1 MSLNVAF
8 LALVLFVVKYYI
20 LDPLLLSPLSSIPG
34 PKSYAITKWR
44 LAYEDRKG
52 TSTREICR
60 LHQKFGSA
68 VRIGPSMVSFNSLT
82 ALRTIYGPGSQ
93 YGRTDFYS
101 MFDVYGKPNLF
112 TFYSTAEHG
121 QRKKLLSHAY
131 SKSMILKE
139 PMTTLVEEKAEKYL
153 HLIESEPDRISEI
166 FATLHYYSLDNI
178 TEFLYGKYGSTSAM
192 DGSAAHRALI
202 GDILHPSRR
211 RLSWLMVHFR
221 GLTKWLYT
229 RSGWLEDVVKP
240 VLPMQKPAT
249 YTGIREFALNAYNTF
264 RLHAESEKPDSK
276 CICQPN
282 AACFLSRMLIPPY
295 SCFRTVHTESSLA
308 APSQQQS
315 WRFARHGNRL

>member
-1 MSLNVAF
+1 MASLSVNVAF
-8 LALVLFVVKYYI
+8 LALLLFVVKHYV
-20 LDPLLLSPLSSIPG
+20 LDPLLLSPLSNVPG

-52 TSTREICR
+52 TTTREICH

-93 YGRTDFYS
+93 YGRTNFYS

-153 HLIESEPDRISEI
+153 QLIESEPDQISEV

-178 TEFLYGKYGSTSAM
+178 TKFLYGKYGSTSAM

-221 GLTKWLYT
+221 SLTKWLYT
-229 RSGWLEDVVKP
+229 RSGWQEDFVKP

-264 RLHAESEKPDSK
+264 RLHAESEKSDSK
-276 CICQPN
+276 YTCIRVP
-282 AACFLSRMLIPPY
+282 FL
-295 SCFRTVHTESSLA
+295 
-308 APSQQQS
+308 
-315 WRFARHGNRL
+315 W